1 MPFVAEDLGS
11 ITPAVRSLLSKTGFP
26 GMDVIQF
33 ANEDVRSGYHPAPGK
48 LVYTSTHDTH
58 TLLGW
63 VEEHFGFDKNDP
75 EQLREALVLAES
87 LTYECLL
94 SDANVVVIPLQD
106 LLLCDDRAR
115 MNVPGETADNW
126 SWQAESDALENA
138 SRVMDAFIKG
148 SGR

>member
-1 MPFVAEDLGS
+1 M
-11 ITPAVRSLLSKTGFP
+11 
-26 GMDVIQF
+26 
-33 ANEDVRSGYHPAPGK
+33 
-48 LVYTSTHDTH
+48 
-58 TLLGW
+58 
-63 VEEHFGFDKNDP
+63 
-75 EQLREALVLAES
+75 LAES

-106 LLLCDDRAR
+106 LLLCDDQAR